1 MIGCCVVSS
10 VAYLT
15 MTPPIDYTILD
26 YNLLDVYHIFPC
38 GIKSFVFKGEGKLYN
53 RFKNMVLKEKG
64 EICSKCGLP
73 GNVIHHKKPA
83 NKYPDLYYCVDNIM
97 VVCES
102 CHKKIHCDE
111 GY

>member
-1 MIGCCVVSS
+1 VNN

-15 MTPPIDYTILD
+15 MTPPIDYEILD
-26 YNLLDVYHIFPC
+26 YNLSDVYYKYNAGKRIVVYK
-38 GIKSFVFKGEGKLYN
+38 GIGKVYN

-64 EICSKCGLP
+64 EICSKCGLS

-102 CHKKIHCDE
+102 CHKRIHQEE